1 MESFDRS
8 AAHTQVRSVDLTL
21 ADYLAQGGAL
31 AAAGA
36 GGVLYWQG
44 GASELGDALA
54 ADVSPNGAFALR
66 EARGREETLV
76 WLSTR
81 NATAH
86 AHVDLE
92 HNFFA
97 QVACS
102 YLAPRY
108 PIPRTSHL
116 VPRAPYLE
124 HTFICAQLHG
134 TKAFELWPPRDMPR
148 LQLHPSLHSRSRQ
161 SSIKSPAAAVPPP
174 IRVELQPGQLL
185 YLPPLWAHQVGQ

>member
-97 QVACS
+97 QVARS

-108 PIPRTSHL
+108 PIPRYSVPCTSYL
-116 VPRAPYLE
+116 VPRTSYPIPRA
-124 HTFICAQLHG
+124 HLHLC
-134 TKAFELWPPRDMPR
+134 TAPRDKSLR
-148 LQLHPSLHSRSRQ
+148 ALAPS
-161 SSIKSPAAAVPPP
+161 
-174 IRVELQPGQLL
+174 
-185 YLPPLWAHQVGQ
+185 